1 MFELKLEEGQVYEML
16 YFTESSDISQL
27 GLSFT
32 NLAEICAFTFTHDYE
47 FLVGE

>member
-1 MFELKLEEGQVYEML
+1 MLESKLEEEEIYEML
-16 YFTESSDISQL
+16 YFTKSSDISHL

-32 NLAEICAFTFTHDYE
+32 NLTKICAYTHDYE